1 MKRVP
6 VDPSTLVPASSIE
19 RIVVPNNAAGREL
32 LRTLIEAR
40 AQYLAKRRAQ
50 AEKAEAMS

>member
-6 VDPSTLVPASSIE
+6 VDPSTLVPASSVE

-32 LRTLIEAR
+32 VRAR
-40 AQYLAKRRAQ
+40 LAVYADYLKRRAQ
-50 AEKAEAMS
+50 AEKIEAAS